1 MKYKNVNDYEVI
13 YMIRE
18 NDEDSE
24 KLMYEKYS
32 PLLYK
37 YVNKYY
43 SLVSHRITYE
53 DLVQETR
60 IALDNAIKT
69 FNENSD
75 VLFYTYVS
83 ICIERHLLTYC
94 RNVNSNKHYI
104 LNNSVLDEF
113 IEEKYVNDM
122 SCLDILINNEN
133 FISMKNK
140 LSFIDSNIFEL
151 KYNGFT
157 YNEIAI
163 LLDISYRYLM
173 YRLRIIRDRL
183 KLNKN
188 LFI

>member
-1 MKYKNVNDYEVI
+1 
-13 YMIRE
+13 
-18 NDEDSE
+18 
-24 KLMYEKYS
+24 
-32 PLLYK
+32 
-37 YVNKYY
+37 
-43 SLVSHRITYE
+43 
-53 DLVQETR
+53 
-60 IALDNAIKT
+60 
-69 FNENSD
+69 
-75 VLFYTYVS
+75 
-83 ICIERHLLTYC
+83 
-94 RNVNSNKHYI
+94 
-104 LNNSVLDEF
+104 
-113 IEEKYVNDM
+113 M

>member
-1 MKYKNVNDYEVI
+1 MEYKNVNDYEVI

-18 NDEDSE
+18 NDEDAE
-24 KLMYEKYS
+24 NLMYEKYS

-37 YVNKYY
+37 YVNKFY
-43 SLVSHRITYE
+43 SLVSNIITYE

-60 IALDNAIKT
+60 IALNNAIKT
-69 FNENSD
+69 FNEESD

-83 ICIERHLLTYC
+83 VCIERHLLTYC
-94 RNVNSNKHYI
+94 RNVNSNKHSI
-104 LNNSVLDEF
+104 LNNSLLDEF
-113 IEEKYVNDM
+113 IEEKYIHDAN
-122 SCLDILINNEN
+122 CLDIMISNEN

-157 YNEIAI
+157 YKEIAI

-173 YRLRIIRDRL
+173 YRVRLIKDRL

>member
-13 YMIRE
+13 YMISE

-104 LNNSVLDEF
+104 LNNSLLDEF
-113 IEEKYVNDM
+113 IEEKCINDM
-122 SCLDILINNEN
+122 SCLDIMISNEN

-157 YNEIAI
+157 YKEIAV

-173 YRLRIIRDRL
+173 YRVRLIRDRL
-183 KLNKN
+183 NLNKN